1 MRLKMRFSP
10 ILPLL
15 LVASAGLSACNSSID
30 SIATLNAL
38 PFGGTNQANI
48 AAMVANP
55 ADLAHGQGAGPA
67 LGKTAEA
74 PIDRLQT
81 DHDKSLLSP
90 GKGATSGGT
99 GG

>member
-1 MRLKMRFSP
+1 MRFSP

-15 LVASAGLSACNSSID
+15 LAVSAALSACNSSVD
-30 SIATLNAL
+30 SIATLNDM

-55 ADLAHGQGAGPA
+55 ADLVRGRGTGPTS
-67 LGKTAEA
+67 GKTAEA
-74 PIDRLQT
+74 PIERLQT
-81 DHDKSLLSP
+81 DHDKPLLSP
-90 GKGATSGGT
+90 GKGATSGAS